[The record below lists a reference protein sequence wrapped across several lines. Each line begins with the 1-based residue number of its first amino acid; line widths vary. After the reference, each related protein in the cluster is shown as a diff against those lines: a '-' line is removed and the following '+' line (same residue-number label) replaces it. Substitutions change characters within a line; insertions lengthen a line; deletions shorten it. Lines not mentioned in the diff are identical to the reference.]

1 MVVVDKDDIEVSSVE
16 IVNKN
21 ILLSRSIFGEAFN
34 EDEKVVLEKQMV
46 QQVRDKILTDST
58 TMTEARGSLYNYL
71 IDLGNTFNVNLEVV
85 YK

>member
-1 MVVVDKDDIEVSSVE
+1 
-16 IVNKN
+16 
-21 ILLSRSIFGEAFN
+21 
-34 EDEKVVLEKQMV
+34 MV

-58 TMTEARGSLYNYL
+58 TMREAKESLYNYL